1 MDEFNSRGSGVKSH
15 CRKRIIEVRARWLG
29 DREFTGSRKRISEK
43 KETNTREALPG
54 RFPNAKPYKPNVKL
68 IVVSADSTGNF
79 EKSEDSGNQ

>member
-1 MDEFNSRGSGVKSH
+1 MDEFNSSESRAKKH

-43 KETNTREALPG
+43 KEISARKELPG

-68 IVVSADSTGNF
+68 IVVSSDSAGNP